1 MVHHPPPPIYAHA
14 RRSFTISLH
23 APVREATA
31 AFGALTEMRWSPHW
45 HPHFLQPSP
54 PAEVE
59 GAIFT
64 VAASGKPDQ
73 VWVLQT
79 WDLERHVVRYVAFDP
94 GTKVTRIEIRVRALD
109 ASHSTASVTYDR
121 TALGASGNAEVAEFA
136 RHFTSE
142 GPEWETAINA
152 YLAGRE

>member
-1 MVHHPPPPIYAHA
+1 M
-14 RRSFTISLH
+14 
-23 APVREATA
+23 
-31 AFGALTEMRWSPHW
+31 
-45 HPHFLQPSP
+45 
-54 PAEVE
+54 E

-64 VAASGKPDQ
+64 VAAPGKPDQ

-152 YLAGRE
+152 YLAGCE